1 MPPSRRLGFAGEFK
15 IMTSKTISLN
25 QLVAWLNKF
34 SELVSARC
42 NYLTDLDA
50 AIGDADHGT
59 NMVRGMT
66 AVMNAITAAPPS
78 TIGDLFKVVGM
89 TLVSTVGGAS
99 GPLYGTFFL
108 RMGVTSGAVSEL
120 NGAQLLMALNAGME
134 GVVARGKPL
143 ANDKTLFDALAP
155 ALHAF
160 AISLNSCHSLSD
172 AALAAQTAAAVGRD
186 ATASLIA
193 RKGRAS
199 YLGERSIGHIDPGS
213 ASTALLFE
221 ALAEVLSGE

>member
-1 MPPSRRLGFAGEFK
+1 MASA
-15 IMTSKTISLN
+15 TVSLN
-25 QLVAWLNKF
+25 HLIAWLKHF
-34 SELVSARC
+34 SELVSEQC
-42 NYLTDLDA
+42 GYLTELDA

-66 AVMNAITAAPPS
+66 AVMATIIASPPEN
-78 TIGDLFKVVGM
+78 IGDFFKVVGM
-89 TLVSTVGGAS
+89 TLVTSVGGAS

-108 RMGVTSGAVSEL
+108 RLGTSSGSVVEL
-120 NGAQLLMALNAGME
+120 NGSQLSVALHAGLE
-134 GVVARGKPL
+134 GIVLRGKPL

-155 ALHAF
+155 ALDAF
-160 AISLNSCHSLSD
+160 DASLNSCQSLSD
-172 AALAAQTAAAVGRD
+172 AATAAQAAAGAGRD
-186 ATASLIA
+186 ATAPLIA

-221 ALAEVLSGE
+221 AFAIVLSGE

>member
-1 MPPSRRLGFAGEFK
+1 MLLLRHLDFAGEFK
-15 IMTSKTISLN
+15 IMTPTTVSLN
-25 QLVAWLNKF
+25 QLIAWLNKF
-34 SELVSARC
+34 SELVFEQC
-42 NYLTDLDA
+42 GYLTELDA

-66 AVMNAITAAPPS
+66 AVIARFTATPPEN
-78 TIGDLFKVVGM
+78 IGDLFKVVGM
-89 TLVSTVGGAS
+89 TLVTTVGGAS

-108 RMGVTSGAVSEL
+108 RMGTSSGAVLDL
-120 NGAQLLMALNAGME
+120 NGSQLSVALHAGLE
-134 GVVARGKPL
+134 GIMVRGKPL

-155 ALHAF
+155 ALDAF
-160 AISLNSCHSLSD
+160 DASLNSCQSLSD
-172 AALAAQTAAAVGRD
+172 VATAAQVAAAAGRD
-186 ATASLIA
+186 ATAPLIA

-221 ALAEVLSGE
+221 AFAAVLSGE